1 MKSLNLTT
9 AKKIITE
16 NYTSKGNQPKW
27 ILNGRWYKADHMGYE
42 ALSEVIVSRILE
54 KSNIDSFVKYEP
66 VMIDYKDEIYR
77 GCASDNFRIKNQEI
91 ITLER
96 LHRAYFGIGMAEAIA
111 KQEGVREKIIYTVG
125 FAKKVTGIE
134 EVGKYF
140 STLLSLD
147 ALFLNEDRHTNN
159 IAFLR
164 ENGNFQL
171 CPVFDNGLALL
182 SDINDYP
189 FDKDVYE
196 NMRRVKAK
204 PFSTDFDE
212 QLDEAERLYGSHLK
226 INLKKAE
233 VYKLF
238 EDLEGFYDEKTLC
251 RARKVILTQMDKYS
265 YFLN

>member
-1 MKSLNLTT
+1 MNSVILNT
-9 AKKIITE
+9 AKKIVTE

-27 ILNGRWYKADHMGYE
+27 ISDGRWYKADHMGYE
-42 ALSEVIVSRILE
+42 ALSEVVISRILE
-54 KSNIDSFVKYEP
+54 KSNIDSFVKYKP
-66 VMIDYKDEIYR
+66 VMIDYNDEIYR
-77 GCASDNFRIKNQEI
+77 GCVSENFKGKNQEI

-111 KQEGVREKIIYTVG
+111 KQEGVREKIIYTVD
-125 FAKKVTGIE
+125 FAKQVTGIE
-134 EVGKYF
+134 EVGSYF
-140 STLLSLD
+140 SILLSLD

-189 FDKDVYE
+189 FDRDIYE
-196 NMRRVKAK
+196 NIRKVKAK

-212 QLDEAERLYGSHLK
+212 QLDAAERLYGACLK
-226 INLKKAE
+226 INLKKAD
-233 VYKLF
+233 VYELF
-238 EDLEGFYDEKTLC
+238 EDLEGFYDEKTLY

-265 YFLN
+265 YFFN